1 MGYKIEFTRRA
12 VRDLESL
19 TASERQRVGRRID
32 ALSANPRPHGI
43 RKLHGAEEMYRIR
56 VGDYRVIFSITDR
69 KLLILVIRVG
79 NRKDIYE

>member
-19 TASERQRVGRRID
+19 PASERQRVGRRID